1 MKKILLFICMILM
14 CYGYSQASDNRFN
27 NEGNAEQYHD
37 TSTSTYEEGGDVAQK
52 VPSNPGD
59 PTPID
64 GGIVGLLLV
73 GVTLISYFILKKRIN
88 HVK

>member
-1 MKKILLFICMILM
+1 MILM

-37 TSTSTYEEGGDVAQK
+37 TSTNTYGEETDVAQRG
-52 VPSNPGD
+52 PANPGD

-64 GGIVGLLLV
+64 DGVVGLLLV
-73 GVTLISYFILKKRIN
+73 GVALISYFMLKNRIN